1 MTKADLD
8 QLEEIRAEIKHL
20 KARLESLRNASV
32 VSATNY
38 SQTGVGGSTSDCVS
52 RAVIARG
59 EIEYRIGMLKMH
71 GCCILR
77 DVEQDSLQEALVLYY
92 LEGMRSWSD
101 VSRAMGKH
109 RNYAGRLYR
118 NFRESLD
125 NGSTKGYN

>member
-8 QLEEIRAEIKHL
+8 RLEEIRDEL
-20 KARLESLRNASV
+20 KRLRSRLESLRNASV

-38 SQTGVGGSTSDCVS
+38 SQTSAGGGTGDPV
-52 RAVIARG
+52 ARMVYAMD
-59 EIEYRIGMLKMH
+59 EVEYSIGMLKTE
-71 GCCILR
+71 GCGILR
-77 DVEQDSLQEALVLYY
+77 DVQPESLQDVLALYY
-92 LEGMRSWSD
+92 LECLPSWSD

-125 NGSTKGYN
+125 NGSTNGYN

>member
-1 MTKADLD
+1 MTTADLD
-8 QLEEIRAEIKHL
+8 RLDELRTEL
-20 KARLESLRNASV
+20 KRLRTRLESLRNASE
-32 VSATNY
+32 VSVTNY
-38 SQTGVGGSTSDCVS
+38 SQTSTGGATSDCVS
-52 RAVIARG
+52 RAVIAAD

-92 LEGMRSWSD
+92 LDGLRSWSD

-125 NGSTKGYN
+125 NGSTNGYN